1 MGVRPLAGELRSHM
15 LRAKKKKN
23 SMQECDDQCT
33 CLNISEKKKNV
44 SKQEIKKKKKKT
56 FQILYQEIV
65 DEDGHRPIRVSKQKV
80 E

>member
-1 MGVRPLAGELRSHM
+1 
-15 LRAKKKKN
+15 
-23 SMQECDDQCT
+23 MQECDDQCT
-33 CLNISEKKKNV
+33 CLNISEKKNV

-65 DEDGHRPIRVSKQKV
+65 YEDGHRPIRVSKQKV